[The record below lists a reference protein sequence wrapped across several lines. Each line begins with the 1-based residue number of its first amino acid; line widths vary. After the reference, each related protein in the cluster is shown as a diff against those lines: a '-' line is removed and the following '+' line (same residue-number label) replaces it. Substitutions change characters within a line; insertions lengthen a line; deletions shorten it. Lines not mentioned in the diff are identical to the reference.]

1 MSNTRKRVEVGIHD
15 EKVERGQ
22 VEGGRTPG
30 DKGDEEEHKERREKE
45 KDTWREKE
53 EGKEEKRERR
63 GTITRN

>member
-1 MSNTRKRVEVGIHD
+1 MEWKRNTRKRVEVGIH
-15 EKVERGQ
+15 ERGQ

-30 DKGDEEEHKERREKE
+30 DKGDGEEHKERREKE